1 MDKIKFL
8 LIGTLLVFF
17 VYLGFS
23 LPAVSNYYL
32 PENYVIIGGKKF
44 TERDLKNLEF
54 PQYLSARKN
63 YNNEL
68 QNVFYS
74 FATHEMLR
82 QEAKQLGVEPEQV
95 LNQGTKNY
103 SPPEEEIMAVY
114 DAYKSQLQGKKYE
127 EVREQIVDFL
137 IQQKKNEYKNQLA
150 KKYEISVHIEKPP
163 RIQVEEKNNPA
174 LGPNNAKVTII
185 EFSDFECP
193 YCQRSQSTNTR
204 LREKYKDQIR
214 WVFRDYPLPFHSNAM
229 FAHIAANCAY
239 KQNKFWE
246 LFPLLFGNTGN
257 LARENVLELSK
268 KVDLD
273 QSQFQECIADK
284 DNSVRNE
291 IQSDIQDGQKA
302 GVNGTPAFF
311 VNGIFV
317 EGAQPYEVF
326 ERIIEDELKK

>member
-8 LIGTLLVFF
+8 LIGTILVFLI
-17 VYLGFS
+17 YLGFS
-23 LPAVSNYYL
+23 LPAVMSYYMS
-32 PENYVIIGGKKF
+32 ENYVIIGGKKY
-44 TERDLKNLEF
+44 TERDLKNAEY

-68 QNVFYS
+68 QNVFYN
-74 FATHEMLR
+74 FANDEIIR
-82 QEAKQLGVEPEQV
+82 QEAKQLGIEPEQV
-95 LNQGTKNY
+95 LNQGTRGYN
-103 SPPEEEIMAVY
+103 PTEEEIMAIY
-114 DAYKSQLQGKKYE
+114 DAYKNQLQGKKYE
-127 EVREQIVDFL
+127 EVRGQIVDFL
-137 IQQKKNEYKNQLA
+137 IQQKKNEYKNQLF
-150 KKYEISVHIEKPP
+150 KKYEISVHTEKPP
-163 RIQVEEKNNPA
+163 RVQVEEKNNPA

-193 YCQRSQSTNTR
+193 YCQRSQANNTK
-204 LREKYKDQIR
+204 LREKYKDQLR
-214 WVFRDYPLPFHSNAM
+214 WVFRDYPLPFHHNAM

-246 LFPLLFGNTGN
+246 LFKLLFENTGN

-268 KVDLD
+268 KVDLN
-273 QSQFQECIADK
+273 QSQFQECVADK
-284 DNSVRNE
+284 DNSIRNE
-291 IQSDIQDGQKA
+291 IQSDIQDGQRV

-326 ERIIEDELKK
+326 EKIIEEELKK